1 LSGNGEADLAIG
13 LAQEQYGATIGGEE
27 EDGAQPRAPPSHLW
41 MCQRKWERGMW
52 VVDRIKLNAYTFGT
66 IEM

>member
-1 LSGNGEADLAIG
+1 
-13 LAQEQYGATIGGEE
+13 
-27 EDGAQPRAPPSHLW
+27 

-66 IEM
+66 RAPPSRLWMCQRKWERGMWVVDEEIAKTHQI